1 MIRVFFSANY
11 FAFCHPCY
19 HDNKVIKGQETQC
32 LAHKTIDSQ
41 GSFLLAKVL
50 NVV

>member
-1 MIRVFFSANY
+1 MWPADAPWEPSEPVT
-11 FAFCHPCY
+11 
-19 HDNKVIKGQETQC
+19 NKKGQETQC